1 MGARKQIGGWM
12 DGAAL
17 AVLVGGT
24 AWLSLKLAKG
34 TADELAAVWI
44 SSGILTGWLL
54 ARETRAWPAYL
65 GVGVAAD
72 LAGQWMAGVP
82 AGQAGFLVIC
92 HLIEVL
98 AVAWPVRRVV
108 PNIGDPQR
116 WLTLGGV
123 ATASTLAGCA
133 LSGVLAAWMA
143 GLAGGAGFSQVFL
156 GWYAAHVVGM
166 VIFATATLVIHVEGW
181 SAIAPRGRGRSFTI
195 SMALIVAVGL
205 LAFSVPYPVLFL
217 TYPPLLLGAFKHRFP
232 GVAVGVILLA
242 IIGGV
247 LTAAGKGPLWGPGDL
262 ENAGRIT
269 LLQLYLAGGCLITIP
284 VVLGMAERDK
294 LTSKVRESEHRYRLL
309 ADHSA
314 DLVVRL
320 RPDGER
326 VYVSPA
332 AEEILGWKP
341 SEMLGQRWSLVHEED
356 QPRQRTAMAEVLA
369 SGVPQTLRYRV
380 RHREGHYLWMEVVM
394 RTIPKE
400 NDPTAN
406 DLILSGRDIS
416 MRVAAEQALEASQRE
431 LERLSRVDALTGV
444 PNRRQLEERLS
455 LALLRIARSGEA
467 IALMYLDIDHFKQI
481 NDTHGH
487 AIGDRV
493 IREFARR
500 LTTSVRATDLVVR
513 LGGDE
518 FVILLEQIDHPDMA
532 RAAARKILAS
542 MREPV
547 ELDGLTLPIS
557 TSIGVAFA
565 HEGREQDDLLVAAD
579 DALYEAK
586 EGGRNQYRLGV
597 LGETPSPE

>member
-1 MGARKQIGGWM
+1 M
-12 DGAAL
+12 DRTVL

-24 AWLSLKLAKG
+24 AWLSLRLGKG

-44 SSGILTGWLL
+44 SSGLLTGWLL
-54 ARETRAWPAYL
+54 ARETHAWPTYL
-65 GVGVAAD
+65 GIGIVAD
-72 LAGQWMAGVP
+72 LAGQRLAGVP
-82 AGQAGFLVIC
+82 WGQAGFLVGC
-92 HLIEVL
+92 HLVEVL

-108 PNIGDPQR
+108 PHIGDPQR

-133 LSGVLAAWMA
+133 LSGVLAAWMS
-143 GLAGGAGFSQVFL
+143 GLVGGADFSRAFL

-181 SAIAPRGRGRSFTI
+181 SAVAPRGKGRSFTI
-195 SMALIVAVGL
+195 SMALIVAVAL
-205 LAFSVPYPVLFL
+205 LVFSLPYPILFL
-217 TYPPLLLGAFKHRFP
+217 TYPPLLLGAFRHRFP

-242 IIGGV
+242 VIGGV
-247 LTAAGKGPLWGPGDL
+247 FTAAGKGPLWAMGDL
-262 ENAGRIT
+262 ENAGRIA

-294 LTSKVRESEHRYRLL
+294 LTSKVRENEHRYRLL
-309 ADHSA
+309 ADHSG

-326 VYVSPA
+326 MYVSPA

-341 SEMLGQRWSLVHEED
+341 SEMLGQRWSLVHQED
-356 QPRQRTAMAEVLA
+356 QPRQRTAMAEVLK
-369 SGVPQTLRYRV
+369 SGTPQTLRYRV
-380 RHREGHYLWMEVVM
+380 RHRDGHYLWMEVVM

-400 NDPTAN
+400 NDPAAN

-416 MRVAAEQALEASQRE
+416 KRVAAEEALEASQRE

-467 IALMYLDIDHFKQI
+467 IALMYLDVDHFKQI

-487 AIGDRV
+487 AVGDRV

-500 LTTSVRATDLVVR
+500 LLASVRATDLVVR

-518 FVILLEQIDHPDMA
+518 FVILLDQIDDPEMA
-532 RAAARKILAS
+532 RSVARKILAG
-542 MREPV
+542 MREPM
-547 ELDGLTLPIS
+547 ELDGIILQIT

-565 HEGREQDDLLVAAD
+565 HEVKTQDDLLVAAD

-597 LGETPSPE
+597 LGEMPPGQGQ